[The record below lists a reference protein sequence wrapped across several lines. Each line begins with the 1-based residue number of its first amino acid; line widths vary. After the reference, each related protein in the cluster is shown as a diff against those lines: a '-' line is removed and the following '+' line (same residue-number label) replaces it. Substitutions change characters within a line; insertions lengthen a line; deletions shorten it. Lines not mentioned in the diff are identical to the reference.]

1 MINNNV
7 ARSITLHI
15 FHFIM
20 WVSTDE
26 KFSFSIFQS
35 SDCEPP
41 GPYSVSGHAER
52 PQQKPS
58 DKNDEI
64 FQADV

>member
-1 MINNNV
+1 MNIY
-7 ARSITLHI
+7 R
-15 FHFIM
+15 FIM
-20 WVSTDE
+20 YFHWWDI
-26 KFSFSIFQS
+26 FFSILQS

-41 GPYSVSGHAER
+41 GAYSVSGHAER